1 MFDFN
6 NTLGDI
12 DKLQDDNINDISLK
26 LMNPCEIFYYMYGI
40 PFKGIPIGN
49 NGFYEITNISPHK
62 YYLYN
67 QSNNSDTVYSDIV
80 FEYILYQHLNAVE
93 LNTINHKQIKELHL
107 RYSDF
112 ISPVFSN
119 EYFTVLWVI
128 PRNNERYAQYFIKC
142 NKLPTIE
149 GTNYYDVLNKL
160 PNTLNYI
167 ASYRKIFRLDEKGSD
182 LAVCNKILNDAFFFC
197 KNNNK
202 AYFIYYIRHLD
213 FLQFFS
219 YTNLTGNIDKL
230 QILLGTNYDT
240 TDGITDNIY
249 NSNLPVTTK
258 SAIINGK
265 DTNITIS
272 DKVYDEVPSYVQ
284 KIYKS
289 QLGINKDSKNSDYTM
304 RAIVIDL

>member
-12 DKLQDDNINDISLK
+12 DKLQNDNITDISIK
-26 LMNPCEIFYYMYGI
+26 LINPCEIFYYMYGI
-40 PFKGIPIGN
+40 PFRGIPIGN
-49 NGFYEITNISPHK
+49 NGFYEITNISPLK

-67 QSNNSDTVYSDIV
+67 QTNNSDNVYSDIV
-80 FEYILYQHLNAVE
+80 FEYILYQHLNQEE
-93 LNTINHKQIKELHL
+93 LNSINHTQIKELHI
-107 RYSDF
+107 RSCDF
-112 ISPVFSN
+112 VSHVFSN
-119 EYFTVLWVI
+119 EYFTVLWTI
-128 PRNNERYAQYFIKC
+128 PRNNKRDEQYFIKC

-149 GTNYYDVLNKL
+149 RTDYYKVLNEL

-167 ASYRKIFRLDEKGSD
+167 TSYRKIFRLEEKGGE
-182 LAVCNKILNDAFFFC
+182 LAVCNKILNNAFFFC

-202 AYFIYYIRHLD
+202 AYFIYYMKHLD
-213 FLQFFS
+213 YLQFFS

-230 QILLGTNYDT
+230 QILLGTDYDT
-240 TDGITDNIY
+240 IDWIIDNVY
-249 NSNLPVTTK
+249 YFNLPVLTK

-265 DTNITIS
+265 DTNIAIS

-284 KIYKS
+284 KIFKS
-289 QLGINKDSKNSDYTM
+289 QLGINKDKKTSEYTM

>member
-12 DKLQDDNINDISLK
+12 DKLQDDNITDISIK
-26 LMNPCEIFYYMYGI
+26 LINPCEIFYYMYGI

-49 NGFYEITNISPHK
+49 NGFYEITNISSNK

-67 QSNNSDTVYSDIV
+67 QTNNSDKVYSDMI
-80 FEYILYQHLNAVE
+80 FEYILYQRLNAVG
-93 LNTINHKQIKELHL
+93 LSTIDHTQIKELRL

-112 ISPVFSN
+112 ISHVFSN
-119 EYFTVLWVI
+119 EYFTILWII
-128 PRNNERYAQYFIKC
+128 PRNNERFAQYFIKC
-142 NKLPTIE
+142 NKLPTI
-149 GTNYYDVLNKL
+149 GVTDYYDVLNEL

-167 ASYRKIFRLDEKGSD
+167 ASYRKIFRLDEKGGD
-182 LAVCNKILNDAFFFC
+182 LAVCNKILNNAFFFC

-202 AYFIYYIRHLD
+202 AYFIYYTRHHD
-213 FLQFFS
+213 FLQFAS
-219 YTNLTGNIDKL
+219 YTNLTRNIDKL
-230 QILLGTNYDT
+230 QILLGTNYNTIDW
-240 TDGITDNIY
+240 IIDNVY
-249 NSNLPVTTK
+249 DFNLPVLTK

-265 DTNITIS
+265 DTNIAIS

-284 KIYKS
+284 KIFKS
-289 QLGINKDSKNSDYTM
+289 QLGINKDKKTSEYTM

>member
-6 NTLGDI
+6 NTLDDI
-12 DKLQDDNINDISLK
+12 VKSSEENIQDISLK
-26 LMNPCEIFYYMYGI
+26 LINPCEIFYYIYGI

-49 NGFYEITNISPHK
+49 NGFYEITNISPLK

-67 QSNNSDTVYSDIV
+67 QSNNPDNVYANIV
-80 FEYILYQHLNAVE
+80 FERLVYQNLIDVE
-93 LNTINHKQIKELHL
+93 LNNINHTLIEQLQLKDG
-107 RYSDF
+107 DF
-112 ISPVFSN
+112 ILN
-119 EYFTVLWVI
+119 MYTNKYFTALWAI
-128 PRNNERYAQYFIKC
+128 PRNNKRYERYFIKC

-149 GTNYYDVLNKL
+149 ETDYYDVLNEL

-167 ASYRKIFRLDEKGSD
+167 ASYRKIFRLDEKGGD
-182 LAVCNKILNDAFFFC
+182 LVVCNKILNNAFFFC

-202 AYFIYYIRHLD
+202 AYFIYYMKHLD

-219 YTNLTGNIDKL
+219 YANLTGNIDKL
-230 QILLGTNYDT
+230 QILLGTDYDT
-240 TDGITDNIY
+240 IDWIIDNVY
-249 NSNLPVTTK
+249 DFNLPVLTK

-284 KIYKS
+284 KIFKS
-289 QLGINKDSKNSDYTM
+289 QLGINKDSKNSEYTM

>member
-1 MFDFN
+1 
-6 NTLGDI
+6 
-12 DKLQDDNINDISLK
+12 
-26 LMNPCEIFYYMYGI
+26 MYDI

-49 NGFYEITNISPHK
+49 NGFYEITNISPIK

-67 QSNNSDTVYSDIV
+67 QSNNSDNVYNDIV
-80 FEYILYQHLNAVE
+80 FEYILYQHLNAVG
-93 LNTINHKQIKELHL
+93 LNTIDHTQIKELHL

-112 ISPVFSN
+112 ISQVFAN
-119 EYFTVLWVI
+119 EYFTVLWTT
-128 PRNNERYAQYFIKC
+128 PRNNERFAQYFIKC

-149 GTNYYDVLNKL
+149 ETDYYDVLNEL

-167 ASYRKIFRLDEKGSD
+167 ASYRKIFRLDEKGGD
-182 LAVCNKILNDAFFFC
+182 LAVCNKILNNAFFFC

-202 AYFIYYIRHLD
+202 AYFIYYMKHLD
-213 FLQFFS
+213 YLQFFS
-219 YTNLTGNIDKL
+219 YANLTGNIDKL
-230 QILLGTNYDT
+230 QILLGTDYDT
-240 TDGITDNIY
+240 IDWIIDNVY
-249 NSNLPVTTK
+249 DFNLPILTK

-272 DKVYDEVPSYVQ
+272 NKVYDEVPSYVQ

-289 QLGINKDSKNSDYTM
+289 QLGINKDSKNSEYTM